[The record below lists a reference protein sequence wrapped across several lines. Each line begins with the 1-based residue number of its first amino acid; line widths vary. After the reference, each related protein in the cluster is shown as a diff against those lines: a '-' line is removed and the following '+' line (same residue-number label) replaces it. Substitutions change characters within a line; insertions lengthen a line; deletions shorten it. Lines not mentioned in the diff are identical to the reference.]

1 MFCSAVN
8 TVISRRPEKCPAQ
21 RCRGHEAGRGLPVN
35 LAKGFGGTDTV
46 NYIPTS
52 CGRKVFAR
60 LSKKIRKAAARSMVT
75 GCTGRQRD
83 CRISQGAWTP
93 AGFVTE
99 GMRRFVRPAGGL
111 LVVIAERSAA
121 RLTRCARAQTWQRR
135 NRTSRVGVSAFRPLV
150 NDSA

>member
-1 MFCSAVN
+1 MFCSPVN

-35 LAKGFGGTDTV
+35 LAKGFGGTGIV

-75 GCTGRQRD
+75 GCTGP
-83 CRISQGAWTP
+83 S
-93 AGFVTE
+93 AGLPYLA
-99 GMRRFVRPAGGL
+99 RRLDAGWFCNRRHASVRAAGGRPTRRHRRAFCGP
-111 LVVIAERSAA
+111 IDEMRSGA
-121 RLTRCARAQTWQRR
+121 TWQRR